1 MAQEKTPTK
10 RKSHGRVPQA
20 YGTIDPEFSR
30 KVMRCNMEIMNIRDD
45 KPKTVEEMKETVA
58 AFFEICAKYDMI
70 PTVEG
75 LCLATHYYKNSLW
88 DIENGNGRSDFSD
101 IVKKAKEYI
110 RNYDAAMVNN
120 GMIPASV
127 YQFRAKNF
135 YGMKDVQE
143 VQVAPKTDLEPE
155 TASEIIN
162 EIPDQLQS
170 GETGETN

>member
-1 MAQEKTPTK
+1 MDEKKTPTK

-30 KVMRCNMEIMNIRDD
+30 KVMRCNMEIMNIRVD
-45 KPKTVEEMKETVA
+45 KPKTVEEMRETVA
-58 AFFEICAKYDMI
+58 AFFEICDKYAMI

-75 LCLATHYYKNSLW
+75 LCLATKYERNSLF
-88 DIENGNGRSDFSD
+88 DIENGKGRSDFSN
-101 IVKKAKEYI
+101 IVKNAKEYI
-110 RNYDAAMVNN
+110 KMYDVAMAAN
-120 GMIPASV
+120 GMMPASV

-143 VQVAPKTDLEPE
+143 VTVAPKTDLEPE
-155 TASEIIN
+155 TASEILQ

-170 GETGETN
+170 GETN